1 MSRCQMALFLFLIK
15 SCSVASCIALIAWW
29 AVSGIGLPVNMLV
42 CVDVCDGKRK
52 LGENSFHVERYQRLT
67 KMMSSN
73 LDKVLICAY
82 MLPIFL
88 LPPHCPLTLHEKDG
102 FQCLSVSGWP
112 QGSITHAAVYLDDQ
126 WPRPGTQIAGN
137 IVAAQVWACQY
148 HNLEQI

>member
-1 MSRCQMALFLFLIK
+1 MHCTDCMVG
-15 SCSVASCIALIAWW
+15 SVRDWLASEH
-29 AVSGIGLPVNMLV
+29 VGV

-102 FQCLSVSGWP
+102 FQCLSVSG
-112 QGSITHAAVYLDDQ
+112 
-126 WPRPGTQIAGN
+126 
-137 IVAAQVWACQY
+137 
-148 HNLEQI
+148 